1 MNFNKSY
8 LGEAFTV
15 ISVMFQRM
23 LEYLVLFHPGSFV
36 EFTVT
41 KHAHYTDGKI
51 NETLYGLYN
60 TYLKFA
66 TYCKHTF
73 QMQNSV

>member
-1 MNFNKSY
+1 MCPALIFNWLCKQYCFFSSQNMPMNFNKSY

-15 ISVMFQRM
+15 FSVMFQRM
-23 LEYLVLFHPGSFV
+23 LEYLVLFSLFHPGSFV

-51 NETLYGLYN
+51 
-60 TYLKFA
+60 
-66 TYCKHTF
+66 H
-73 QMQNSV
+73 